1 MKLAFQIAT
10 IQLLAKLSQTI
21 VAMLGVTFGIGMF
34 IGMISLMKG
43 LNGFTDDLAMATT
56 PHIRIYNDVKLAR
69 TPLLEEVFPN
79 QMNLVHHQKPKNER
93 KDLKNGFQIISY
105 IKNDPRVLAVSP
117 QLSTQVFYNYG
128 VVQLNGTIAGVDI
141 LQEDKMF
148 DLQGKIKAGGIQEL
162 IPPND
167 CIMIGKGLAKKLN
180 AKVGDRV
187 TITTP
192 QGYTMKLKVVGIF
205 QMGIGAIDDIK
216 SYANIATVQKIMQK
230 DSRFITEVSI
240 KLKDIKAS
248 ARVAKEYEKLFNY
261 KAEDWETA
269 NATILIGKVFR
280 DILTFAVSFTLLVV
294 AGFGIYNILNMTI
307 YNKMKDI
314 AILKATGFTSGDVV
328 RIFMIQSIL
337 IGLVGSMA
345 GLLMG
350 FGLASWMASIPV
362 DFGDTFSLTRL
373 PVSFD
378 PAYYYIGVIFGI
390 TTTALAGYLP
400 SRKAGK
406 IDPIQIL
413 RG

>member
-1 MKLAFQIAT
+1 MKLAFQIAIT
-10 IQLLAKLSQTI
+10 QLLAKLSQTI

-43 LNGFTDDLAMATT
+43 LNSFTDDLAMATT
-56 PHIRIYNDVKLAR
+56 PHIRIYNDVKLER
-69 TPLLEEVFPN
+69 KPLLEEVFPN

-93 KDLKNGFQIISY
+93 KDLKNGFQIVNY

-128 VVQLNGTIAGVDI
+128 VVQLNGTISGVDI

-148 DLQGKIKAGGIQEL
+148 DLQDKIKAGGIREL

-167 CIMIGKGLAKKLN
+167 CILIGKGLAKKLN

-192 QGYTMKLKVVGIF
+192 QGYTLKLKVVGIF

-216 SYANIATVQKIMQK
+216 SYANLATVQKIMQK
-230 DSRFITEVSI
+230 DSRFITEVSVKMKNI
-240 KLKDIKAS
+240 NESEI
-248 ARVAKEYEKLFNY
+248 VAKEYSQLFNY
-261 KAEDWETA
+261 KAEDWEAA
-269 NATILIGKVFR
+269 NATILVGKVFR

-328 RIFMIQSIL
+328 RIFMVQSIL
-337 IGLVGSMA
+337 IGLVGSIA

-350 FGLASWMASIPV
+350 FGLASWLASIPV
-362 DFGDTFSLTRL
+362 DFGDAFNLTRL
-373 PVSFD
+373 PISFD
-378 PAYYYIGVIFGI
+378 PTYYYIGVIFGI

>member
-1 MKLAFQIAT
+1 MKLAFQIAIT
-10 IQLLAKLSQTI
+10 QLLAKLSQTI

-56 PHIRIYNDVKLAR
+56 PHIRIYNDVKLER
-69 TPLLEEVFPN
+69 TPLLEEIFPN

-93 KDLKNGFQIISY
+93 KDLKNGFQIVNY
-105 IKNDPRVLAVSP
+105 IKNDPRVLGVSP

-128 VVQLNGTIAGVDI
+128 VVQLNGTISGVDI

-148 DLQGKIKAGGIQEL
+148 DLQGKIKAGGLQEL

-167 CIMIGKGLAKKLN
+167 CILIGKGLAKKLN

-230 DSRFITEVSI
+230 DSRFITEVSVKMKNI
-240 KLKDIKAS
+240 KES
-248 ARVAKEYEKLFNY
+248 GVVAKEYSKLFDY

-269 NATILIGKVFR
+269 NATILVGKVFR

-328 RIFMIQSIL
+328 RIFMVQSIL
-337 IGLVGSMA
+337 IGLVGSVA

-350 FGLASWMASIPV
+350 FGLASWLASIPV
-362 DFGDTFSLTRL
+362 DFGDAFSLTRL

-378 PAYYYIGVIFGI
+378 PTYYYIGVIFGI

>member
-1 MKLAFQIAT
+1 
-10 IQLLAKLSQTI
+10 
-21 VAMLGVTFGIGMF
+21 
-34 IGMISLMKG
+34 
-43 LNGFTDDLAMATT
+43 
-56 PHIRIYNDVKLAR
+56 VKLAR

-105 IKNDPRVLAVSP
+105 IKNDPRILAVSP

-148 DLQGKIKAGGIQEL
+148 DLQGKIKVGGIQEL

-280 DILTFAVSFTLLVV
+280 DILTFAVSFTLLIV

-337 IGLVGSMA
+337 IGLVGSIA

-350 FGLASWMASIPV
+350 FGLASWLASIPV

-378 PAYYYIGVIFGI
+378 PAYYYIGIIFGI

>member
-1 MKLAFQIAT
+1 MKLAFQIAIT
-10 IQLLAKLSQTI
+10 QLLAKLSQTI

-56 PHIRIYNDVKLAR
+56 PHIRIYNDVKLER
-69 TPLLEEVFPN
+69 TPLLEEIFPN

-93 KDLKNGFQIISY
+93 KDLKNGFQIVNY
-105 IKNDPRVLAVSP
+105 IKNDQRVLAVSP

-128 VVQLNGTIAGVDI
+128 VVQLNGTISGVDI

-167 CIMIGKGLAKKLN
+167 CILIGKGLAKKLN

-230 DSRFITEVSI
+230 DSRFITEVSVKMKNI
-240 KLKDIKAS
+240 KES
-248 ARVAKEYEKLFNY
+248 GVVAKEYSKLFDY

-269 NATILIGKVFR
+269 NATILVGKVFR

-328 RIFMIQSIL
+328 RIFMVQSIL
-337 IGLVGSMA
+337 IGLVGSVA

-350 FGLASWMASIPV
+350 FGLASWLASIPV
-362 DFGDTFSLTRL
+362 DFGDAFSLTRL
-373 PVSFD
+373 PISFD
-378 PAYYYIGVIFGI
+378 PTYYYIGIIFGI

>member
-1 MKLAFQIAT
+1 MKLAFQIAL
-10 IQLLAKLSQTI
+10 IQLLAKPSQTI

-105 IKNDPRVLAVSP
+105 IKNDPRILAVSP

-148 DLQGKIKAGGIQEL
+148 DLQGKIKVGGIQEL

-280 DILTFAVSFTLLVV
+280 DILTFAVSFTLLIV

-337 IGLVGSMA
+337 IGLVGSIA

-350 FGLASWMASIPV
+350 FGLASWLASIPV

-378 PAYYYIGVIFGI
+378 PAYYYIGIIFGI

>member
-1 MKLAFQIAT
+1 MKLAFQIAIT
-10 IQLLAKLSQTI
+10 QLLAKLSQTI

-56 PHIRIYNDVKLAR
+56 PHIRIYNDVKLER
-69 TPLLEEVFPN
+69 TPLLEEIFPN

-93 KDLKNGFQIISY
+93 KDLKNGFQIVNY
-105 IKNDPRVLAVSP
+105 IKNDPRVLGVSP

-128 VVQLNGTIAGVDI
+128 VVQLNGTISGVDI

-167 CIMIGKGLAKKLN
+167 CILIGKGLAKKLN

-230 DSRFITEVSI
+230 DSRFITEVSVKMKNI
-240 KLKDIKAS
+240 KES
-248 ARVAKEYEKLFNY
+248 GVVAKEYSKLFDY

-269 NATILIGKVFR
+269 NATILVGKVFR

-328 RIFMIQSIL
+328 RIFMVQSIL
-337 IGLVGSMA
+337 IGLVGSVA

-350 FGLASWMASIPV
+350 FGLASWLASIPV
-362 DFGDTFSLTRL
+362 DFGDAFSLTRL
-373 PVSFD
+373 PISFD
-378 PAYYYIGVIFGI
+378 PTYYYIGVIFGI

-400 SRKAGK
+400 ARKAGK